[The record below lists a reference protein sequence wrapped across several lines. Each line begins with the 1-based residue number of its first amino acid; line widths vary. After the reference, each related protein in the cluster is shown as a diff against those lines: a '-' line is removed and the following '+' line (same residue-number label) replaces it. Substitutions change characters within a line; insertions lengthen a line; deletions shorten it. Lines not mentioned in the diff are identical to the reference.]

1 MQKLKAGAERLTG
14 PEIIDPRYPRI
25 LGAWLK
31 LAFRARRVLIEPA
44 ASIPITHL
52 TPFNQHRLTLCR
64 PYFLTRDKNAKLI
77 KESEMVGGPAH
88 VKMPANAWLVGN
100 PTTTARR
107 HYILCLKAVRRH
119 SIVLSA

>member
-1 MQKLKAGAERLTG
+1 
-14 PEIIDPRYPRI
+14 
-25 LGAWLK
+25 
-31 LAFRARRVLIEPA
+31 
-44 ASIPITHL
+44 
-52 TPFNQHRLTLCR
+52 
-64 PYFLTRDKNAKLI
+64 
-77 KESEMVGGPAH
+77 MVGGPAH